1 MTIIFINGKS
11 NIELWCVEMAEPL
24 PKWIMKHYSTLWREF
39 KNKEF
44 IYEDASKTLNEKK
57 MMSLILSELKK
68 NGWLNVKLDPE
79 DSRKRIYQL
88 KNPNEVIN
96 EMEK

>member
-1 MTIIFINGKS
+1 MTIIFINSKS
-11 NIELWCVEMAEPL
+11 NIGLWCLKMAEPL

-68 NGWLNVKLDPE
+68 SGWLNVKLDPE